1 MNIIREFLTIRF
13 RMIMVPYRRIGLA
26 STLLLIRSI
35 MKVLIIEKDKTVRQ
49 SLYYFMERHRNFE
62 VFLAD
67 SKKEG
72 VSLFETT
79 PFDIVLCGDRL
90 PDGNGLEIL
99 EKLLRQKPNLISIL
113 MTVHGDEL
121 SKQDAMRVGI
131 RGYLEKPFDLKQL
144 EEAIGLGNQVL
155 QEERR

>member
-1 MNIIREFLTIRF
+1 
-13 RMIMVPYRRIGLA
+13 
-26 STLLLIRSI
+26 
-35 MKVLIIEKDKTVRQ
+35 MKVLIIEKDRTVRQ
-49 SLYYFMERHRNFE
+49 SLSYFMERHKNCE

-79 PFDIVLCGDRL
+79 SFDIVLCGDRL
-90 PDGNGLEIL
+90 PDGNGLDML
-99 EKLLRQKPNLISIL
+99 SGWTRQNPNLISIL

-121 SKQDAMRVGI
+121 SKQEAMKAGI

-144 EEAIGLGNQVL
+144 EEAMCISDRELRNM
-155 QEERR
+155 E